1 MNSHFSKH
9 RLGRSFV
16 KSFAWIIVSVLIMAV
31 DVYAS
36 AGGGESKGHNWVDFA
51 WRALNFLVLAGFL
64 YWLLAKKIK
73 EFFAG
78 RRDDIKIALEQA
90 MAAKEEAEKKYKEYT
105 AKLEK
110 ATEEIAGIS
119 EMIKAQGLAEKERI
133 LEDAKKAAVKMK
145 EDTQA
150 RVEQE
155 LKKAGNL
162 LRTEAVKLSVE
173 MAEELLKRNITP
185 ADHDIMVKDYLDKV
199 VSKH

>member
-16 KSFAWIIVSVLIMAV
+16 KSFTWIIVSVLIMAV

>member
-16 KSFAWIIVSVLIMAV
+16 KSFAWMIVSVLIMAV

-78 RRDDIKIALEQA
+78 RREDIKIALEQA
-90 MAAKEEAEKKYKEYT
+90 MAAKEEAEKKYEEYT

>member
-16 KSFAWIIVSVLIMAV
+16 KFFAWIIVSVLIMAV

-133 LEDAKKAAVKMK
+133 LEDAKKAALKMK

>member
-110 ATEEIAGIS
+110 ATEEIAGMS

>member
-119 EMIKAQGLAEKERI
+119 GMIKAQGLAEKERI

>member
-1 MNSHFSKH
+1 
-9 RLGRSFV
+9 
-16 KSFAWIIVSVLIMAV
+16 MAV

-73 EFFAG
+73 EFFTG

-105 AKLEK
+105 VKLEK

>member
-1 MNSHFSKH
+1 M
-9 RLGRSFV
+9 V
-16 KSFAWIIVSVLIMAV
+16 V

-51 WRALNFLVLAGFL
+51 WRTLNFLVLAGFL

>member
-110 ATEEIAGIS
+110 ATEEIACIS

-173 MAEELLKRNITP
+173 MAEELLKRNINI
-185 ADHDIMVKDYLDKV
+185 DR
-199 VSKH
+199 

>member
-16 KSFAWIIVSVLIMAV
+16 KFFAWIIVSVLIMAV

-145 EDTQA
+145 EDTQT

>member
-16 KSFAWIIVSVLIMAV
+16 KFFAWIIVSVLIMAV

-51 WRALNFLVLAGFL
+51 WRALNFFVLAGFL

>member
-9 RLGRSFV
+9 RPGRSFV
-16 KSFAWIIVSVLIMAV
+16 RSFAWIIVSVLIMVV

-36 AGGGESKGHNWVDFA
+36 AGSGESKGHNWVDFA

-73 EFFAG
+73 EFFTG

-105 AKLEK
+105 AKLER

-119 EMIKAQGLAEKERI
+119 EMIKAQGLAEKER
-133 LEDAKKAAVKMK
+133 LMEDAKKAAVKIK

>member
-16 KSFAWIIVSVLIMAV
+16 KSFVWIIVSVLIMAV

>member
-36 AGGGESKGHNWVDFA
+36 AGSGESKGHNWVDFA

>member
-36 AGGGESKGHNWVDFA
+36 AGGEESKGHNWVDFA

>member
-1 MNSHFSKH
+1 
-9 RLGRSFV
+9 
-16 KSFAWIIVSVLIMAV
+16 MAV

-78 RRDDIKIALEQA
+78 RRDDIKIALSQA

>member
-110 ATEEIAGIS
+110 ATEEIASIS

>member
-1 MNSHFSKH
+1 MNRFYSASRYGRFSFG
-9 RLGRSFV
+9 LLAGIV
-16 KSFAWIIVSVLIMAV
+16 TIILLTAL

-36 AGGGESKGHNWVDFA
+36 GGGGESKGHDWANFA
-51 WRALNFLVLAGFL
+51 WRSMNFIVLAGFL

-78 RRDDIKIALEQA
+78 RREDIKASLEQA
-90 MAAKEEAEKKYKEYT
+90 QAAKEEAEQKYKEYT

-119 EMIKAQGLAEKERI
+119 EMIKSQGLAEKERI
-133 LEDAKKAAVKMK
+133 ISDAKKAAEKMK

-162 LRTEAVKLSVE
+162 LRAEAVKLSVE
-173 MAEELLKRNITP
+173 MAEELLKRNIRP
-185 ADHDIMVKDYLDKV
+185 EDHDVMVKDYLDKV

>member
-73 EFFAG
+73 EFFTG

>member
-1 MNSHFSKH
+1 
-9 RLGRSFV
+9 
-16 KSFAWIIVSVLIMAV
+16 MAV

-36 AGGGESKGHNWVDFA
+36 AGGEESKGHNWVDFA
-51 WRALNFLVLAGFL
+51 WRALNFFVLAGFL

>member
-1 MNSHFSKH
+1 M
-9 RLGRSFV
+9 V
-16 KSFAWIIVSVLIMAV
+16 V

-36 AGGGESKGHNWVDFA
+36 TGSGESKGHNWVDFA

>member
-78 RRDDIKIALEQA
+78 RRGDIKIALEQA
-90 MAAKEEAEKKYKEYT
+90 MTAKEEAEKKYKEYT

>member
-16 KSFAWIIVSVLIMAV
+16 KSVAWIIVSVLIMAV

-36 AGGGESKGHNWVDFA
+36 AGSGESKGHNWVDFA

>member
-1 MNSHFSKH
+1 
-9 RLGRSFV
+9 
-16 KSFAWIIVSVLIMAV
+16 MAV

-145 EDTQA
+145 EDTQT

>member
-133 LEDAKKAAVKMK
+133 LEDAKKAAVKLK

>member
-185 ADHDIMVKDYLDKV
+185 ADHDSMVKDYLDKV

>member
-16 KSFAWIIVSVLIMAV
+16 KSVAWIIVSVLIMAV

>member
-16 KSFAWIIVSVLIMAV
+16 KFFAWIIVSVLIMAV

>member
-1 MNSHFSKH
+1 MSSHFSKH

-16 KSFAWIIVSVLIMAV
+16 KSFKWIIVSVLIMAV

-185 ADHDIMVKDYLDKV
+185 ADHDVMVKDYLDKV

>member
-51 WRALNFLVLAGFL
+51 WRALNFFVLAGFL